1 MGCHIDLSQNLI
13 KDKFWDS
20 IRPLKNLISL
30 NLSRNDIKDF
40 KGLEPNEE
48 DKTFPNLTHLDL
60 SANQFV
66 ALPALQEKFEALR
79 VVSFAKNAITTCQ
92 DFAGHPNIQELNLSD
107 CELATATN
115 MAAMPALTKLD
126 LSRNKMPDINGFA
139 DMAELLE
146 LRLAGCP
153 LQGLEG
159 PWQDLA
165 ALKTLDISGAQL
177 PKPAPLEILRNLS
190 KLRDLN
196 VSGNP
201 FMEDGSLSPEDA
213 RIEILICHWR
223 LATLNDVKVSD
234 AELESARLLN
244 VERLT
249 KAAEDAAAAAAAA
262 EAEG

>member
-1 MGCHIDLSQNLI
+1 MGA
-13 KDKFWDS
+13 
-20 IRPLKNLISL
+20 
-30 NLSRNDIKDF
+30 
-40 KGLEPNEE
+40 NED

-79 VVSFAKNAITTCQ
+79 VVCFAKNAITTCQ
-92 DFAGHPNIQELNLSD
+92 GFAGHPNIQELDLSD
-107 CELATATN
+107 CELAAATN

-139 DMAELLE
+139 DMAELVE

-177 PKPAPLEILRNLS
+177 PKPAP
-190 KLRDLN
+190 
-196 VSGNP
+196 
-201 FMEDGSLSPEDA
+201 F
-213 RIEILICHWR
+213 EILICHWR
-223 LATLNDVKVSD
+223 LATLNGVKVSD

-249 KAAEDAAAAAAAA
+249 KAAEEAAALAAAA
-262 EAEG
+262 EAAEG